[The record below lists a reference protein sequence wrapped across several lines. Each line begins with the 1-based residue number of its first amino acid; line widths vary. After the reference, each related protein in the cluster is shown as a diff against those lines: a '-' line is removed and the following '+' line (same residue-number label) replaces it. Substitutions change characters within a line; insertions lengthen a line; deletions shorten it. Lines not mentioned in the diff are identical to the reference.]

1 MIFYILSRKD
11 LFTQLFLYSLN
22 NIINK
27 DLTFKFDGHPVN
39 TALISFSILLLLCII
54 SGFDFS
60 YLIFIIFLLI
70 TIIVLTVINKLS
82 IYFVSFDNDNIIIK
96 NKFKSYSIYYREGI
110 KIGIKKGMNTST
122 ETYRRFFKERRYRYS
137 LVIKNRC
144 EDFVLA
150 STVGDDSIDTIT
162 KFIENFYYDENIKT
176 NEVQLAKT
184 YIRFDNKFNDKQF

>member
-1 MIFYILSRKD
+1 MDGIRAIKV
-11 LFTQLFLYSLN
+11 N
-22 NIINK
+22 NIINE

-70 TIIVLTVINKLS
+70 TIIVLTIINKLS
-82 IYFVSFDNDNIIIK
+82 IYSVSFDNDNIIIK

-122 ETYRRFFKERRYRYS
+122 ETYIRFFKERRYRYS

-184 YIRFDNKFNDKQF
+184 YIRFDNKFKDKQF

>member
-1 MIFYILSRKD
+1 
-11 LFTQLFLYSLN
+11 
-22 NIINK
+22 
-27 DLTFKFDGHPVN
+27 
-39 TALISFSILLLLCII
+39 
-54 SGFDFS
+54 
-60 YLIFIIFLLI
+60 
-70 TIIVLTVINKLS
+70 
-82 IYFVSFDNDNIIIK
+82 
-96 NKFKSYSIYYREGI
+96 
-110 KIGIKKGMNTST
+110 MNTST

-184 YIRFDNKFNDKQF
+184 YIRFDNKFKDKQF